1 MHYAVKTLLEQGKS
15 VSGISRE
22 LNIDRKTV
30 RKLRDKVRDGVN
42 VPVIIKSS
50 ILDPWKDRI
59 VSLMEEGLS
68 GVLIH
73 SRLKQ
78 EYQADISYS
87 CVKKYIRKLKVPD
100 GPYVPLISPPGYE
113 AQVDFG
119 YAGVFFDG
127 ATGKKCKVWV
137 FCMRLSNSRYDY
149 YELVKQQDIAT
160 FIRCHINA
168 FEFFGGAPA
177 TVKLDNLKAGVL
189 TANIYEPVFQKE
201 YANMLYH
208 YGSSPIACRIR
219 YPQEKGKVES
229 SVKYVKNNFIK
240 GLKTRELSY
249 AHRELNLWR
258 DNNCNN
264 RIHGSTKKIPYEQY
278 VKIEKDKLRP
288 LPESRYE
295 VFHIEERRVNKYGH
309 ITFKNNY
316 YSIPHRY
323 ISELVTVKSNG
334 KLIKIYNEDMDEIA
348 IHQLYDGVGE
358 FITNSSHNPVLKNSM
373 MEKDYISKA
382 SSIGLN
388 AYNFFLNLRIGKP
401 DSYHRIMKGVFAL
414 SNKYGSDVVD
424 AACRRANE
432 FSAFSYLSIKK
443 ICEDGLY
450 DSPEAPVESVVC
462 SGYGNDLRMYDSFV
476 NRCKI

>member
-1 MHYAVKTLLEQGKS
+1 MYYTVKTLLEQGKS
-15 VSGISRE
+15 VSGISRD

-42 VPVIIKSS
+42 PPVIIKPS
-50 ILDPWKDRI
+50 ILDPYKEHI

-73 SRLKQ
+73 RRLKQ
-78 EYQADISYS
+78 EYEADISYS
-87 CVKKYIRKLKVPD
+87 CVKKYVRKLKVPD

-119 YAGVFFDG
+119 YAGVFFDR
-127 ATGKKCKVWV
+127 AAGKKCKVWV

-149 YELVKQQDIAT
+149 YELVKKQDIAT

-177 TVKLDNLKAGVL
+177 VVKLDNLKAGVL

-201 YANMLYH
+201 YACMLYH
-208 YGSSPIACRIR
+208 YGSSPIACRVR

-249 AHRELNLWR
+249 AHQELNLWR
-258 DNNCNN
+258 DNNSNT
-264 RIHGSTKKIPYEQY
+264 RIHGTTKKIPYEHY
-278 VKIEKDKLRP
+278 IKKEKDKLKP

-295 VFHIEERRVNKYGH
+295 VFHIEERRVNRYGH

-316 YSIPHRY
+316 YSVPHRY

-334 KLIKIYNEDMDEIA
+334 KLIKVYNNGMDEIA
-348 IHQLYDGVGE
+348 IHKLYDGVGE
-358 FITNSSHNPVLKNSM
+358 FITNISHNPVLKNSM

-382 SSIGLN
+382 NSIGFN
-388 AYNFFLNLRIGKP
+388 ACNFFMNLRSRKP
-401 DSYHRIMKGVFAL
+401 ESCLRMMKGVFAL
-414 SNKYGSDVVD
+414 SDKYGSDVVD
-424 AACRRANE
+424 AACLRANE

-462 SGYGNDLRMYDSFV
+462 GGYGNDLSMYDSFV
-476 NRCKI
+476 KGGRI